1 MVRVVIHESIVFF
14 FCRLYKFLISWNIQS
29 ESSMLLIWS
38 TGVIM
43 VKIYQVA
50 FVSIISIHFIIYY
63 AQWHGLLEH
72 NLNVWYV
79 INRACSEKMLVNV
92 ALVHI

>member
-14 FCRLYKFLISWNIQS
+14 FCGLYKFLITWNIQS

-50 FVSIISIHFIIYY
+50 FVSIISIHFYY
-63 AQWHGLLEH
+63 LLCTMARFVGTQLE
-72 NLNVWYV
+72 
-79 INRACSEKMLVNV
+79 CLVCD
-92 ALVHI
+92 